1 MRVPHLKSNCVL
13 IPDNEPRN
21 SQVVS
26 NISRYIDEGY
36 SVVIWP
42 EDLQEKDVNDMVMS
56 GHDVLK
62 IIEEH
67 ITYGNEA
74 KLKLSAWRKTNV

>member
-1 MRVPHLKSNCVL
+1 MLSDNPIDSFFIPNCIAVAQGDLRVPHLKTCCVL

-36 SVVIWP
+36 SVVNP
-42 EDLQEKDVNDMVMS
+42 EEREDVNDMVMS
-56 GHDVLK
+56 GHDV
-62 IIEEH
+62 
-67 ITYGNEA
+67 
-74 KLKLSAWRKTNV
+74 